1 MIVLIVLDSAPLS
14 LLEHPAARS
23 DVVAWVARVLGE
35 GHRLVIPEI
44 ADYEVRRKLL
54 HLGRTASVARLDL
67 LAQRYDYL
75 ALDTITMQMAA
86 AFWACLRAAGQ
97 PTADPKELDGDVI
110 LAAQTQR
117 LIDAAQ
123 PALVATSNVG
133 HLDRLVPAQL
143 WHTL

>member
-1 MIVLIVLDSAPLS
+1 MGISWEEPRS
-14 LLEHPAARS
+14 RAA
-23 DVVAWVARVLGE
+23 
-35 GHRLVIPEI
+35 
-44 ADYEVRRKLL
+44 
-54 HLGRTASVARLDL
+54 
-67 LAQRYDYL
+67 LAAAECHYL
-75 ALDTITMQMAA
+75 ALDTVTMQMAA

-97 PTADPKELDGDVI
+97 PKADPKELDGDVI

-123 PALVATSNVG
+123 PVLVATSNVG